1 MVTYINQNSSIDTFY
16 ELFIVL
22 AIFLFAMVFLCKVGN
37 FLQALPV
44 RESKKK
50 STSVK
55 EVKVEKIKEVKKE
68 DKVEKESTKVV
79 AQDSVENIS
88 ASAQG
93 GYPNTPIIIH
103 QYPNPNDPYQMNGY
117 QNNYLYDRFVDR
129 PTREDYIQPEKISE
143 AFMTDN
149 EFNAVKNR
157 DVKIRVKDSSSE
169 SDKNKLYNRINQM
182 TSSNMETRERLLKE
196 FEGLSKEMKLLLID
210 NIIQKM

>member
-37 FLQALPV
+37 FLQAIPV

-50 STSVK
+50 TTSVK

-68 DKVEKESTKVV
+68 EKVEKESTKVV
-79 AQDSVENIS
+79 AQDSVQNIS
-88 ASAQG
+88 ASANN
-93 GYPNTPIIIH
+93 GYPYVSNTPIIIH
-103 QYPNPNDPYQMNGY
+103 QYPNPNDGGY
-117 QNNYLYDRFVDR
+117 QSNYLYDRFVDR
-129 PTREDYIQPEKISE
+129 PTSEDYIQPAKISE
-143 AFMTDN
+143 AFMSEN
-149 EFNAVKNR
+149 ELNAVKNR
-157 DVKIRVKDSSSE
+157 DVKIRVNESSNE
-169 SDKNKLYNRINQM
+169 SDKGKLYNRINQM
-182 TSSNMETRERLLKE
+182 TTSNLQTREKLLKE